1 MLKLLAGILK
11 PLSGRVVPGHHIVI
25 GYQAQEFSELLND
38 QLSVYDAVRQ
48 ALPPDASTA
57 NIANVLGSFGFSG
70 DAMKKPCGVLSGGEK
85 IRLQMARIFVNP
97 PNLLILDEPT
107 THLDVSARELLQEAL
122 KNYAGT
128 VAMVSH
134 DIDFVRN
141 VAETIW
147 EVSPAGVTK
156 YFGNY
161 DYYLEKSGQSGTAPV
176 QEDLRSASPAGGS
189 FAKDRRRARAQA
201 RQAISGEYKKAREKL
216 AALEKKLEED
226 SEKKKVLV
234 AKLASGMKLDFA
246 AVKKELSDVEKSL
259 EQTELEWLAAADEVE
274 ALRLENARINEQ

>member
-1 MLKLLAGILK
+1 MTGKLAPTEGQ
-11 PLSGRVVPGHHIVI
+11 VVLGHHSVI
-25 GYQAQEFSELLND
+25 GYQMQEFGDLD
-38 QLSVYDAVRQ
+38 ADGMSVYDAVRQ
-48 ALPPDASTA
+48 ALPAGASTA
-57 NIANVLGSFGFSG
+57 NLMNVLGSFGFSG
-70 DAMKKPCGVLSGGEK
+70 DASSKLCKVLSGGEK
-85 IRLQMARIFVNP
+85 IRLQFARIFVNP
-97 PNLLILDEPT
+97 PNLLVLDEPT
-107 THLDVSARELLQEAL
+107 THLDVAARELLQNAL
-122 KNYAGT
+122 KEFQGT
-128 VAMVSH
+128 VCFVSH
-134 DIDFVRN
+134 DIEFVRG
-141 VAETIW
+141 VAETIIAL
-147 EVSPAGVTK
+147 ENGNVKK

-176 QEDLRSASPAGGS
+176 QEDLRSASPAGGN

>member
-1 MLKLLAGILK
+1 M
-11 PLSGRVVPGHHIVI
+11 
-25 GYQAQEFSELLND
+25 
-38 QLSVYDAVRQ
+38 SVYDAVRQ
-48 ALPPDASTA
+48 ALPAGGSTA
-57 NIANVLGSFGFSG
+57 NLMNVLGSFGFSG
-70 DAMKKPCGVLSGGEK
+70 DASNKLCKVLSGGEK
-85 IRLQMARIFVNP
+85 IRLQFARIFVNP
-97 PNLLILDEPT
+97 PNLLVLDEPT
-107 THLDVSARELLQEAL
+107 THLDVAARELLQNAL
-122 KNYAGT
+122 KEFQGT
-128 VAMVSH
+128 VCFVSH
-134 DIDFVRN
+134 DIEFVRG
-141 VAETIW
+141 VAETIIAL
-147 EVSPAGVTK
+147 ENGNVKK

-259 EQTELEWLAAADEVE
+259 EQTEMEWLAAADEVE